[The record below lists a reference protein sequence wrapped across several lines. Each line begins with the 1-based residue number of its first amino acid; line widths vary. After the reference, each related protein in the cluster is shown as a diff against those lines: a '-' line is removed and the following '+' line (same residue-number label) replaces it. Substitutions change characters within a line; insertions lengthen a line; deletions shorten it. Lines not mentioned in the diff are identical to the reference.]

1 MFTGQTPV
9 VKYHRE
15 LMQAILFDRLPIAKI
30 VNVEVI
36 SLDHAPK
43 GYKEFDHGA
52 AKKFV
57 IDPHGVVEK
66 AA

>member
-1 MFTGQTPV
+1 ML
-9 VKYHRE
+9 KYNRN

-36 SLDHAPK
+36 SLDRAPE
-43 GYKEFDHGA
+43 GYKFDGGA
-52 AKKFV
+52 PRKFV
-57 IDPHGVVEK
+57 IDPHGLL